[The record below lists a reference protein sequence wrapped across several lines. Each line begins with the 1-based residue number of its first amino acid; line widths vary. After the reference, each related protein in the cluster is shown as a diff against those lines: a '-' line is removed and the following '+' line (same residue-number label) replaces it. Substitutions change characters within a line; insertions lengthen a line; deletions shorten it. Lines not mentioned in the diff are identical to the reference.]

1 MEHLTKI
8 SKTII
13 NISFWNRVFKWNVF
27 KTKLEEV
34 HRGIERIIINNENF
48 SKQFEDQKKEII
60 EVQVNYKNVQKQK
73 DDLEQK
79 NEILNNRISDLK
91 PLEADNIR
99 ISKELG
105 EIKKRE
111 DWNKKEMDK
120 SRDQYDKMAFQL
132 QEREDV
138 RIENELNKEREKEEE
153 IQRTW
158 QNHENNV
165 SRLIKQYC
173 HESSMTYI
181 DDWEHD
187 KDPDNIIKLNDKYIV
202 LDAKS
207 PRNLDLSNFQT
218 YITTSAGELKKY
230 AKHKNVWSTLYLVV
244 PDNAWECLKNTNY
257 DTPNYS
263 VSVISTQTLETV
275 ICYLKQIELLSKVK
289 EFSNEDFDNFIRSIA
304 LLMHVTKRDAQIDI
318 WKTEQKIQ
326 AIKYVEGVL
335 PVNIKDKVDKQQAG
349 LILNPPT
356 DKRKKNINIKEEDEK
371 YRLMLAQNQIKSTVK
386 PAKEIKIIEN
396 EKKLN

>member
-1 MEHLTKI
+1 M
-8 SKTII
+8 
-13 NISFWNRVFKWNVF
+13 
-27 KTKLEEV
+27 
-34 HRGIERIIINNENF
+34 
-48 SKQFEDQKKEII
+48 
-60 EVQVNYKNVQKQK
+60 
-73 DDLEQK
+73 
-79 NEILNNRISDLK
+79 
-91 PLEADNIR
+91 EADNIR
-99 ISKELG
+99 LSKELG

-111 DWNKKEMDK
+111 AWNKKEMDK
-120 SRDQYDKMAFQL
+120 SRNQYDKMAFQL
-132 QEREDV
+132 QEREDGRV
-138 RIENELNKEREKEEE
+138 ENELKMKKEKQEE

-165 SRLIKQYC
+165 SKLIKQYC
-173 HESSMTYI
+173 HESSMTYV

-187 KDPDNIIKLNDKYIV
+187 KDPDNIIKLNDKYVV

-218 YITTSAGELKKY
+218 YITTSANELKKY
-230 AKHKNVWSTLYLVV
+230 AKHKNVMSTLYLVV

-289 EFSNEDFDNFIRSIA
+289 EFSNEDFDNFIRSIS

-326 AIKYVEGVL
+326 AIKYVEEIL
-335 PVNIKDKVDKQQAG
+335 PGNIKDKIDKQQAG

-356 DKRKKNINIKEEDEK
+356 DKRKKNINIKDEDEK
-371 YRLMLAQNQIKSTVK
+371 YKLMLAQNQIKSTVK